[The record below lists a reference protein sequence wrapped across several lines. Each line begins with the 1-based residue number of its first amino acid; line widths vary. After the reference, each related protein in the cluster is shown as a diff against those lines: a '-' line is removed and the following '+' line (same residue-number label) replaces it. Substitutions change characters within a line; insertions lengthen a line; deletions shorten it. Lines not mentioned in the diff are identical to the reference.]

1 MVEAALAAL
10 VPSPPAAGHLEHPVA
25 LGHGQC
31 GSREPGA
38 ARAHE
43 PAVDAAVERRRAA
56 RLESLRTR
64 NRRGLH
70 LRAEVARAGERA
82 ARIALNR
89 TSAAIT
95 RGVPSAGSPPT
106 AR

>member
-82 ARIALNR
+82 ARAAVMRVRAVIIRGALSADNR
-89 TSAAIT
+89 
-95 RGVPSAGSPPT
+95 PSV
-106 AR
+106 R